1 MGKLK
6 NKMIDLVKERERLIK
21 AHLAGASGKEIV
33 LKYTNL
39 VDNFVKELWESLA
52 PAEVTNEVALVAIGG
67 YGRQEMSFYSDVD
80 LLLLHVEK
88 PSALLQETIVSF
100 IQSFWDYKLKLD
112 HSFRTIEEC
121 LQVAKGNFS
130 AFMSMLTPR
139 FLTGNRSLFNLFVQT
154 LNIKIV
160 APRREEVLREIWKER
175 EERHVQYSS
184 HTYLLEPNIKEGVG
198 GLRDIH
204 NLKWAAI
211 VAFGHEG
218 LHFLWVSGLLSSEEK
233 ECLEETMEFLWQV
246 RNHLHYLSGREDD
259 KLSFAYQEKIARF
272 LGFKDTPSIKA
283 VEDFMRT
290 FFSHTFSIKHI
301 TRLFFNRLL
310 EENRKKY
317 FSPYRVQPLTQG
329 VYFHNGQIRVVDE
342 EVFLRQPAL
351 LVQVY
356 TWAVRLGAI
365 LSSDTQH
372 LLHRAVTDLKTPLCN
387 DLNVR
392 DAFLEFLTTQGDLLP
407 FLEDMTYQGLLCNIF
422 PEWQKVCHLPQHNVY
437 HVYTVDLHAFHTVE
451 EVKRLK
457 QGKYKNKYP
466 IFTEVAKAI
475 DKIEILLLAA
485 LFHDLGKGIGCPHEE
500 TGAQAAEQIL
510 KRWQFPTEDKE
521 TIVWLVRHHL
531 LLSHI
536 AQRRDL
542 EEEKIIIDTAQEIG
556 DVERLQMLYVLSFAD
571 AKATG
576 PRAFTEWKM
585 ALITDLF
592 LKLQR
597 LLEKGE
603 FSQADIWDKLH
614 RAREALVIKLREF
627 FPDKEI
633 YRYLDILSPRYLLNT
648 PIEEIVFHLDL
659 IRTLNVK
666 PVVLHWEK
674 SFPTN
679 HYKVTIATWD
689 TPGLFA
695 KIAGSFSLNGFNI
708 LNAQAHTWRNKIAL
722 DTLWVNTKGE
732 NYQIDRKKQKV
743 EKDLCRAIK
752 GEIDLEKL
760 LAVKY
765 RPGIFTRRDLPPV
778 STEIKIDN
786 ESSDFYTII
795 EIYTADKPILLFKLA
810 QCLFK
815 LGLNIHLAKVST
827 RLDQVVDVFYVEEKK
842 GGKIDTPERL
852 KEIKKALEKTI
863 LETNSRCS

>member
-1 MGKLK
+1 
-6 NKMIDLVKERERLIK
+6 MIDLIQEREKLIK
-21 AHLAGASGKEIV
+21 AHLAGISGKEV
-33 LKYTNL
+33 VSQYTKL
-39 VDNFVKELWESLA
+39 VDIFVKELWNSLTSA
-52 PAEVTNEVALVAIGG
+52 DINNEVSLVAIGG

-88 PSALLQETIVSF
+88 PSAVVQDTIVSL

-121 LQVAKGNFS
+121 LEVAKTNFS

-139 FLTGNRSLFNLFVQT
+139 FLTGNRRLFNQFVQAFNT
-154 LNIKIV
+154 KLI
-160 APRREEVLREIWKER
+160 APRRGKILRQIWDER
-175 EERHVQYSS
+175 EERHAQYSD

-211 VAFGHEG
+211 VAFGHEE
-218 LHFLWVSGLLSSEEK
+218 LHFLWISGLLSSEEK
-233 ECLEETMEFLWQV
+233 TGLEETLEFLWQV
-246 RNHLHYLSGREDD
+246 RNHLHYLSGREND
-259 KLSFAYQEKIARF
+259 KLSFAYQEEIARF
-272 LGFKDTPSIKA
+272 LGFKDTQSIKA
-283 VEDFMRT
+283 VENFMRN
-290 FFSHTFSIKHI
+290 FFTHTFSIKHI

-310 EENRKKY
+310 EENKKNH
-317 FSPYRVQPLTQG
+317 FSPYRVQPLAQG

-342 EVFLRQPAL
+342 EVFLKEPSL

-365 LSSDTQH
+365 FSSDTQH
-372 LLHRAVTDLKTPLCN
+372 LLHKAVIDLKTPLCN
-387 DLNVR
+387 NLKVR
-392 DAFLEFLTTQGDLLP
+392 DAFLEFLTIQGDLLP
-407 FLEDMTYQGLLCNIF
+407 FLEDMTYQGLFCTIF
-422 PEWQKVCHLPQHNVY
+422 PEWQQIRHLPQHNVY

-451 EVKRLK
+451 EVKQLK
-457 QGKYKNKYP
+457 QEKYKDAYP
-466 IFTEVAKAI
+466 IFTEVAKTI
-475 DKIEILLLAA
+475 DKIEVLLLAA

-500 TGAQAAEQIL
+500 TGAQATEQIL
-510 KRWQFPTEDKE
+510 KRWQLPPEDEE

-556 DVERLQMLYVLSFAD
+556 DIERLHLLYVLSFAD

-592 LKLQR
+592 FKLQR

-603 FSQADIWDKLH
+603 FSHADIWDKLH

-648 PIEEIVFHLDL
+648 SIEEVVFHLDL

-674 SFPTN
+674 SFPAN

-695 KIAGSFSLNGFNI
+695 KIAGAFALHGFNI

-722 DTLWVNTKGE
+722 DTFWVNTKGE
-732 NYQIDRKKQKV
+732 AYRIDQKRQKV
-743 EKDLCRAIK
+743 EEDLYRAIE

-765 RPGIFTRRDLPPV
+765 RPGIFTRKDLPPV

-815 LGLNIHLAKVST
+815 LGLNIHLAKIST
-827 RLDQVVDVFYVEEKK
+827 RLDQVVDVFYVEEKD
-842 GGKIDTPERL
+842 GGKVDTPERL
-852 KEIKKALEKTI
+852 ERIKKALEKTI
-863 LETNSRCS
+863 LGTSQTDTECD